1 MKTEQPK
8 AGGDAAKEQAGC
20 GGPGDAIGGAFVALA
35 TNVGVGL
42 LTGLLTAASLAARP
56 GATREEIASAA
67 RRGLVL
73 GSSLH
78 GAIVGGVGLA
88 SAKKHPYFAGAAVYT
103 GLTSLA
109 AAAVVAMLPDAA
121 LAPPATPAV
130 GYVPGPGVVRDD
142 ITSGPAPS
150 ERPAVGLTME
160 CPFKRAIG
168 LGTAPRVVGGVRGFG
183 VQVARPTY

>member
-1 MKTEQPK
+1 MKTEQSK
-8 AGGDAAKEQAGC
+8 AGDGQKDQAAC

-42 LTGLLTAASLAARP
+42 LTGLLTAAASSARP

-88 SAKKHPYFAGAAVYT
+88 SAAKHPYFAGAAVYT

-121 LAPPATPAV
+121 LAPPAGATTGGAT
-130 GYVPGPGVVRDD
+130 GSVPGGLRDD
-142 ITSGPAPS
+142 IPTGTQAV
-150 ERPAVGLTME
+150 ERPAAGLTMQ
-160 CPFKRAIG
+160 CPFKRAVG
-168 LGTAPRVVGGVRGFG
+168 LGSGPRVGGVGG
-183 VQVARPTY
+183 VQFARRTY